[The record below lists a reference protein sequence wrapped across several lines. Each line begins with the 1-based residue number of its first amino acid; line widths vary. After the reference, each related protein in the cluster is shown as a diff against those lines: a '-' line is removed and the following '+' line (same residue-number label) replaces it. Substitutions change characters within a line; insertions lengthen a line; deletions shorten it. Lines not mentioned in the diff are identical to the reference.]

1 MRNAVQLDREE
12 GRSSKTE
19 AADLSSSAAWIPEYI
34 LKESELVYLLSKM
47 SRDVPIHSWSGSY
60 YINSDKRWENGTLSL
75 TRTTVHFVSNQSKE
89 SLASFRLSGIMEIKM
104 ESSSFI
110 FSTLTVLEEGNVK
123 HWFGSLKPNRVV
135 VYNVLEHFWR
145 ERLLSP
151 SSEARGAECHP
162 SKGGELIKL
171 VAGSQKRLEDTGRVL
186 SHQGEQFDNMM
197 QGLETIDSDLGVAD
211 KLLLQLESPSWW
223 PFGKLPWKGQ
233 QEAKAEDAARAA
245 AASVAG
251 KGSARNKV
259 IASIPAVVTQ
269 GGSSDLKPGC
279 LLVLVSSLEARD
291 TNCQLLHRF
300 ERNDV
305 DEIRVHSPY
314 EITVRQRFIGKPDIC
329 YRFLSAKMPEAMSV
343 LDMQYKK
350 KVDFTSGYAAF
361 RATPAS
367 SPCDAE
373 RPNWNEGLSQVT
385 ELPLQLPAG
394 ELSQLQVHVP
404 QPTVSQAEAQELK
417 QMLMQLKN
425 LALEADT
432 ELERQDDVLD
442 DLTSSTDR
450 ATMHIEKHTCRMK
463 RLL

>member
-1 MRNAVQLDREE
+1 
-12 GRSSKTE
+12 
-19 AADLSSSAAWIPEYI
+19 
-34 LKESELVYLLSKM
+34 M
-47 SRDVPIHSWSGSY
+47 SRDLPIHSWFGSY

-75 TRTTVHFVSNQSKE
+75 TRTMVHFVSNQSKE
-89 SLASFRLSGIMEIKM
+89 SLASFRLSRIMEIKM

-151 SSEARGAECHP
+151 SSEARGAECQP
-162 SKGGELIKL
+162 SKGRELINL
-171 VAGSQKRLEDTGRVL
+171 VAGTQRRLEDTGRVL

-211 KLLLQLESPSWW
+211 KLLLELESPSWW
-223 PFGKLPWKGQ
+223 PFGKLPWKAQ
-233 QEAKAEDAARAA
+233 QEAKAEDGARAA
-245 AASVAG
+245 AAAASAAG
-251 KGSARNKV
+251 KGSGRNKV
-259 IASIPAVVTQ
+259 ITSIPAVVTQ
-269 GGSSDLKPGC
+269 GVNSDLKPGC
-279 LLVLVSSLEARD
+279 LLVLVSSLEVRD

-300 ERNDV
+300 ERNEI
-305 DEIRVHSPY
+305 DEIKVHSPY

-350 KVDFTSGYAAF
+350 KVDFTSEYAAF

-367 SPCDAE
+367 SPSGGG
-373 RPNWNEGLSQVT
+373 PNWNEGLLQKCQET
-385 ELPLQLPAG
+385 ELPLAVPAG
-394 ELSQLQVHVP
+394 ALSQLQVQVL

-425 LALEADT
+425 LALEAET

>member
-1 MRNAVQLDREE
+1 
-12 GRSSKTE
+12 
-19 AADLSSSAAWIPEYI
+19 
-34 LKESELVYLLSKM
+34 M
-47 SRDVPIHSWSGSY
+47 SRGVPIHSWSGSY
-60 YINSDKRWENGTLSL
+60 YINSEKRWENGTLSL
-75 TRTTVHFVSNQSKE
+75 TRTMVHFVSNQSKE
-89 SLASFRLSGIMEIKM
+89 SLASFRLSRIMEIKM

-151 SSEARGAECHP
+151 TSEARGAEGQP
-162 SKGGELIKL
+162 SKGRELINL
-171 VAGSQKRLEDTGRVL
+171 VAESQRRLEDTGMVL
-186 SHQGEQFDNMM
+186 SHQGEQFDNVM
-197 QGLETIDSDLGVAD
+197 QGLEKIDSDLGVAD
-211 KLLLQLESPSWW
+211 KLLLELESPSWW
-223 PFGKLPWKGQ
+223 PFGKLPWKTQ
-233 QEAKAEDAARAA
+233 QDAKAEDASRAA
-245 AASVAG
+245 AAAASATG
-251 KGSARNKV
+251 KGSGRNKV
-259 IASIPAVVTQ
+259 ITSIPAVVNK
-269 GGSSDLKPGC
+269 GGNSDLKPGC
-279 LLVLVSSLEARD
+279 LLVLVSSLEVRD

-300 ERNDV
+300 ERNEV

-343 LDMQYKK
+343 LEMQYKK
-350 KVDFTSGYAAF
+350 KVELTSEYCAF
-361 RATPAS
+361 RATPVS
-367 SPCDAE
+367 SPCDTVG
-373 RPNWNEGLSQVT
+373 PNWNEGLQQKCQDT
-385 ELPLQLPAG
+385 ELPLEVPAG
-394 ELSQLQVHVP
+394 ELSQLQVHVLHP
-404 QPTVSQAEAQELK
+404 SVSQAEAQELK

-425 LALEADT
+425 LALEAET